1 MEELDLQELLRYYL
15 RKLPIILGI
24 MVFVLIGG
32 YIYINSFQVPMYH
45 GTTTLIL
52 IQKQDEEVNDITQNE
67 LNISEKLV
75 STYTE
80 IIKSRRVLS
89 PVIKNLKLDMSTDEL
104 KKKINVSSVN
114 DTSIIRITVSDESN
128 FLAVSIANSLASVF
142 KEEISKIYNLENI
155 SVIDEAIPEDNPY
168 NINVTKQLVMYALI
182 SVVISCAVIFV
193 IYYFDN
199 NIKGKK
205 EVETKLNLPV
215 LGEIPMVRR

>member
-1 MEELDLQELLRYYL
+1 VEELDLQELLRYYL

-155 SVIDEAIPEDNPY
+155 SIIDEAIPEDNPY

>member
-1 MEELDLQELLRYYL
+1 VEELDLQELLRYYL

-89 PVIKNLKLDMSTDEL
+89 PVIKNLKLDMSTNL
-104 KKKINVSSVN
+104 TITTCTLCNIFSSFI
-114 DTSIIRITVSDESN
+114 SSYLQQIR
-128 FLAVSIANSLASVF
+128 
-142 KEEISKIYNLENI
+142 
-155 SVIDEAIPEDNPY
+155 
-168 NINVTKQLVMYALI
+168 
-182 SVVISCAVIFV
+182 
-193 IYYFDN
+193 
-199 NIKGKK
+199 
-205 EVETKLNLPV
+205 
-215 LGEIPMVRR
+215 